1 MENLDNENNQAPDV
15 DNPETVSEPDEKEI
29 RHSQQMEW
37 ARKEVERVKMVA
49 QYTAKAAADET
60 ALLEL
65 YEKDKKS
72 AKEVLEYLVPGADLD
87 KTVAKIKWE
96 TKPKDEVDVEAITAK
111 VRLETKVE
119 AMFDTLSDEQKE
131 LVQAE
136 YDDLT
141 EGKKLTIEKAK
152 TYFEKAKKLAG
163 IGEKEVEKV
172 EKKSDKKDM
181 SMYSTPTGGV
191 KWSQKKEDKSAEYNA
206 IVDRFFRP

>member
-1 MENLDNENNQAPDV
+1 MENLENENNQAPEV
-15 DNPETVSEPDEKEI
+15 DNPETTETDEKEV
-29 RHSQQMEW
+29 RHSQQMEG

-49 QYTAKAAADET
+49 QYTAKAATDET

-72 AKEVLEYLVPGADLD
+72 AKEVLEYFNPKANID
-87 KTVAKIKWE
+87 AEIARIKWE
-96 TKPKDEVDVEAITAK
+96 TKPKEELDIEAITAK

-119 AMFDTLSDEQKE
+119 SMFETLSDEQKE

-141 EGKKLTIEKAK
+141 EWKKLTIEKAK

-163 IGEKEVEKV
+163 IGEEKV

-191 KWSQKKEDKSAEYNA
+191 KWGEKKEDKTAEYNA
-206 IVDRFFRP
+206 IVNKYFRP